1 MGWDLGK
8 VKPWVKTAGEYFG
21 KKYSIKN
28 IGGWRA
34 HGSVPGSLHPLGR
47 ALDVMTSDREKGD
60 AIAADAIANHKALGI
75 TQVIWYR
82 RIWTPERGW
91 HAYNGPVPHTDH
103 VHLSFADHAG
113 SGKLEGLGAALGGI
127 VGTIQNGPKTLVDAI
142 SNIGDQLG
150 QIGQGVA
157 SVGKVAEGVTKLML
171 PTNLLRVWMGGLG
184 MVFLLIGIFFLSRE
198 ARS

>member
-8 VKPWVKTAGEYFG
+8 VKPWVKSAGEYFG
-21 KKYSIKN
+21 KKYDIKN

-34 HGSVPGSLHPLGR
+34 QGSVPGSLHPKGR
-47 ALDVMTSDREKGD
+47 ALDLMTSSRSKGD
-60 AIAADAIANHKALGI
+60 QIAADAIKNHKALGV

-91 HAYNGPVPHTDH
+91 HPYSGPSAHTDH
-103 VHLSFADHAG
+103 VHLSFGDTAG
-113 SGKLEGLGAALGGI
+113 SGKLEGLGGALGGI
-127 VGTIQNGPKTLVDAI
+127 LGAVQSGPQTLV
-142 SNIGDQLG
+142 SVLQGIGDQIRV
-150 QIGQGVA
+150 IGEGAA

-171 PTNLLRVWMGGLG
+171 PSNLLRVWMGGLG
-184 MVFLLIGIFFLSRE
+184 LVFLLVGIFFLSRE

>member
-1 MGWDLGK
+1 MGWGLDK
-8 VKPWVKTAGEYFG
+8 VKPWVKSAGEYFG
-21 KKYSIKN
+21 KKYKIKD

-34 HGSVPGSLHPLGR
+34 HGSVPGSLHPKGR
-47 ALDVMTSDREKGD
+47 ALDLMTSDREKGD
-60 AIAADAIANHKALGI
+60 AIAADAISNYKALGI

-91 HAYNGPVPHTDH
+91 HAYHGPVPHTDH
-103 VHLSFADHAG
+103 VHLSFAEHAG
-113 SGKLEGLGAALGGI
+113 TGKLSGLGAALGGV
-127 VGTIQNGPKTLVDAI
+127 VGAIQSGPKTLVDVL
-142 SNIGDQLG
+142 SGIGDQVTTIAG
-150 QIGQGVA
+150 GVA

-184 MVFLLIGIFFLSRE
+184 VMFLLIGIFFLSRE